1 MEKFQDYYRIPS
13 ARANWWNYDAPGIY
27 FITICSA
34 YQECIFGS
42 ILNDEVILTESGII
56 VLQEWAKSFDLR
68 SELFCES
75 FVLMPNHIHAV
86 LRIIEPHSGKPELSV
101 EAYGR
106 ESLTDIASL
115 STEQTGSS
123 IKYGIAYRSPKS
135 ISSFVAGFKSAA
147 TNLINECR
155 KTPGMKAWQTRF
167 HDHIIRNETEY
178 QKIVRYI
185 ESNPKNWA
193 GDKYF
198 K

>member
-1 MEKFQDYYRIPS
+1 MDKFQDYYRIPS

-42 ILNDEVILTESGII
+42 ILNDKVILTESGHI
-56 VLQEWAKSFDLR
+56 VMQEWAKSFEMR

-86 LRIIEPHSGKPELSV
+86 LRIIKNSDVISDVLVGTH
-101 EAYGR
+101 GR
-106 ESLTDIASL
+106 ASL
-115 STEQTGSS
+115 PIEPVQSS
-123 IKYGIAYRSPKS
+123 IKYGVAYRPPKS

-147 TNLINECR
+147 TKLINEFR
-155 KTPGMKAWQTRF
+155 KTSGMKVWQTRF
-167 HDHIIRNETEY
+167 HDHIIRNEVEY
-178 QKIVRYI
+178 LKIIRYI
-185 ESNPKNWA
+185 ESNPKNWK
-193 GDKYF
+193 GDKYY